1 MFDIKFTNC
10 AIEDLEL
17 FPRSEQKWIL
27 TSLESKLKIGAAQE
41 STDRKRLRA
50 KEAGGW
56 EIRLGDVRV
65 FYNVD
70 TINEMVK
77 IEAIGRR
84 FFL

>member
-10 AIEDLEL
+10 AVEDLGV
-17 FPRSEQKWIL
+17 FPKSEQKWIVNA
-27 TSLESKLKIGAAQE
+27 LESQLKTGATQE
-41 STDRKRLRA
+41 TGDRKRLQPTGA
-50 KEAGGW
+50 AGW

-70 TINEMVK
+70 TVNEMVR

>member
-10 AIEDLEL
+10 AIEDLGL
-17 FPRSEQKWIL
+17 FPKSEQKWIV
-27 TSLESKLKIGAAQE
+27 TALESKLKTGAAKE
-41 STDRKRLRA
+41 SGDRKRLRL
-50 KEAGGW
+50 KGAGGW

-70 TINEMVK
+70 MVNEMVK

>member
-10 AIEDLEL
+10 ALEDLEV
-17 FPRSEQKWIL
+17 FPRSEQKWIV
-27 TSLESKLKIGAAQE
+27 TALESKLKTAAAKE
-41 STDRKRLRA
+41 SGDRKRLRA
-50 KEAGGW
+50 TGAGRW

-70 TINEMVK
+70 TVNEMVK